1 MHRELLNT
9 LYVMKPYSYVRLDHE
24 TLRVECDGE
33 KLAEVPLH
41 HLGAIVLFDAASI
54 SPQAMERCAAD
65 GREVVLLDA
74 AGRFRCRIEGPVSGN
89 VLLRKA
95 QYDAHSDPKRLTNIA
110 RRLVA
115 GKIQNCRNLVMRG
128 ARTAKDS
135 KAEQALR
142 ACADELASHLNEL
155 SSTEDINKV
164 RGIEGQAASIYF
176 EVFGHLIT
184 VDKNEFAFAG
194 RTRRPPRDRVN
205 ALLSFTYA
213 LLASDCTSAASGVG
227 LDPQL
232 GYLHGIRP
240 GRPALALDLMEE
252 LRPCLSDRLVLNL
265 INRRQI
271 RAEHFEERPGH
282 SVLLN
287 EAGRRIVVVEY
298 QKRKQEE
305 VRHPLLKEKVPLGLV
320 PHLQARLLARHLR
333 GDSPE
338 YPPFIMEI

>member
-1 MHRELLNT
+1 MTRELLNT
-9 LYVMKPYSYVRLDHE
+9 LYVMKPHSYVRLDHE

-41 HLGAIVLFDAASI
+41 HLGAVVLFDAASI
-54 SPQAMERCAAD
+54 SPQAMERCAMD

-74 AGRFRCRIEGPVSGN
+74 SGRFRCRIEGPVSGN

-95 QYDAHSDPKRLTNIA
+95 QYDAHNDPQRSSRIA

-128 ARTAKDS
+128 ARTTKDPGT
-135 KAEQALR
+135 EQALR
-142 ACADELASHLNEL
+142 ACAGEMARHLSQLAS
-155 SSTEDINKV
+155 TDDIDMV
-164 RGIEGQAASIYF
+164 RGIEGQAASCYF
-176 EVFGHLIT
+176 GVFGKLIT
-184 VDKNEFAFAG
+184 VDGGEFRFSA
-194 RTRRPPRDRVN
+194 RTRRPPRDRLN

-213 LLASDCTSAASGVG
+213 LLCTDCTSAAAGVG

-252 LRPCLSDRLVLNL
+252 LRPCMCDRLVLNL
-265 INRRQI
+265 VNRRQV
-271 RAEHFEERPGH
+271 RAEHFEERVGH

-298 QKRKQEE
+298 QRRKQEE
-305 VRHPLLKEKVPLGLV
+305 IRHPLLKEKVPLGLV
-320 PHLQARLLARHLR
+320 PHIQARLLARHLR
-333 GDSPE
+333 EDSPE